1 MHRTGINIRSINSGR
16 EQNKWESETNERSAH
31 VLILASEW
39 YFIAVAVAVAAFSRS
54 Q

>member
-16 EQNKWESETNERSAH
+16 DQNKWESETNERSAH

-39 YFIAVAVAVAAFSRS
+39 YFIAVAVAAFSRS